1 MKTLIDIHN
10 HTIASGHAYSTLQ
23 EMVKAASDKGI
34 EYFGITEHAPSL
46 PVAIDPIYFRNYGII
61 TI

>member
-34 EYFGITEHAPSL
+34 EYFGITDHAPSL
-46 PVAIDPIYFRNYGII
+46 PGTAAD
-61 TI
+61 T